1 MTAYPRPAT
10 MTTPAVAAPPTPS
23 SFTVPARHNPRL
35 QKLVERINAD
45 DELRQLWRCANINM
59 VERGQHGDHGETHMR
74 IVANAALR
82 LLRLLM
88 EGGLTP
94 SVMTHHHLP
103 REEAEV
109 IVVLSAALHDVGHA
123 AHPLAPASLGLVLA
137 ERKAR
142 DLLTGLYPAR
152 ERTIV
157 LAETLHAIHAH
168 LLGQPGQTLESH
180 ILRLAD
186 ALDMT
191 HHRQGTG
198 RLPAQPGGISEVNLV
213 RGHTRPVR
221 VEVRLHTSAALPLAQ
236 QAIQRGLHLS
246 PLLESVELVAL
257 AADSTAPPTAFT
269 LDPNPLL
276 PISTGVLP

>member
-1 MTAYPRPAT
+1 MTAYALPAAMPAPAPVT
-10 MTTPAVAAPPTPS
+10 SATP
-23 SFTVPARHNPRL
+23 FTVPARHNPRL
-35 QKLVERINAD
+35 QKVVERINAD
-45 DELRQLWRCANINM
+45 EELRQLWRCANINM

-82 LLRLLM
+82 LLRLLL

-109 IVVLSAALHDVGHA
+109 IVVLAAALHDVGHA
-123 AHPLAPASLGLVLA
+123 AHPQAPASLGVVLA

-142 DLLTGLYPAR
+142 DLLIGVYPPR

-191 HHRQGTG
+191 HHRQGGG
-198 RLPAQPGGISEVNLV
+198 RLPAQPGGVSEVSLV
-213 RGHTRPVR
+213 KGQTCPVR
-221 VEVRLHTSAALPLAQ
+221 VEIRLHQASALPQAQ
-236 QAIQRGLHLS
+236 QALARGLHQS
-246 PLLESVELVAL
+246 PLRAAVELVAL
-257 AADSTAPPTAFT
+257 TADSTQPPAPITIP
-269 LDPNPLL
+269 
-276 PISTGVLP
+276 

>member
-1 MTAYPRPAT
+1 MTAYVLPAAMPAPAPTSAPAT
-10 MTTPAVAAPPTPS
+10 
-23 SFTVPARHNPRL
+23 FTVPARHNPRL

-45 DELRQLWRCANINM
+45 EELRQLWRCANINM

-82 LLRLLM
+82 LLRLLL
-88 EGGLTP
+88 EGGHTP

-109 IVVLSAALHDVGHA
+109 IVVLAAALHDVGHA
-123 AHPLAPASLGLVLA
+123 AHPQAPASLGLVLA

-142 DLLTGLYPAR
+142 DLLTGLYTPR

-168 LLGQPGQTLESH
+168 LHDQPGQTLESH

-198 RLPAQPGGISEVNLV
+198 RLPSQPGGISEVSLV
-213 RGHTRPVR
+213 KGLTGPVR
-221 VEVRLHTSAALPLAQ
+221 VEVRLHQASALPVAQ
-236 QAIQRGLHLS
+236 QALARALHHS
-246 PLLESVELVAL
+246 PLSALVELVAL
-257 AADSTAPPTAFT
+257 TTDSTQPPTRIT
-269 LDPNPLL
+269 IP
-276 PISTGVLP
+276 